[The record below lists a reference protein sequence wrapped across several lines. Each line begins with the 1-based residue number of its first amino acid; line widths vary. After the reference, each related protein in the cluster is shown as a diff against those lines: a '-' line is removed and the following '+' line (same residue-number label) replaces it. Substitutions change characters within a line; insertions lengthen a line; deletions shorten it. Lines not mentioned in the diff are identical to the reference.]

1 MAGTDSTLGPVR
13 AAGFG
18 IPRAR
23 QQARAFA
30 EAAAPAYQAGR
41 EAAATRAALSAL
53 SSVTATGWT
62 VFTATI
68 AAWTASGRL
77 HWPELRLIA
86 VMGVVVFV
94 LCCAMALGR
103 SSLRVEL
110 QMSSQRITVGGSCRV
125 TVAVHE
131 PLDRRRFN
139 LVPARLSVPDGSAD
153 GRTFDLPVLGRGMAH
168 QFEPFDIPSDRRGV
182 IDVGPATAVRG
193 DPFGLVR
200 RRLVLAGK
208 RELLVHPYRVPLPQ
222 LGSGVLH
229 DLEGRVTEHVSA
241 SDLEFHT
248 LREYVPSDDARHIH
262 WRSSAKLAST
272 RPDKPFLVRRFLET
286 RLTHLLVLVDG
297 ELASYTDPEQFETA
311 VSAGASIAV
320 RALQDKLQ
328 VTLLVAD
335 RLAHEPSIPQALDA
349 CARAEADTGG
359 GLFAL
364 IARGL
369 RVAPRTTSVIIVT
382 GSARDYPQLR
392 AVCRRV
398 PRSLRSIA
406 IRIDPDNPTGV
417 TASGSL
423 SALSLRR
430 IEDLPVL
437 IREAVSP

>member
-1 MAGTDSTLGPVR
+1 MASTEALQR
-13 AAGFG
+13 LRTFT
-18 IPRAR
+18 
-23 QQARAFA
+23 
-30 EAAAPAYQAGR
+30 EAAAPTLRAVR
-41 EAAATRAALSAL
+41 EAAVTRAVVSAL
-53 SSVTATGWT
+53 GAVTAAGWS
-62 VFTATI
+62 VLAGSLTAWI
-68 AAWTASGRL
+68 ASGRL
-77 HWPELRLIA
+77 HWSELRLIA
-86 VMGVVVFV
+86 VMGLVVFV

-103 SSLRVEL
+103 SSLRVAL
-110 QMSSQRITVGGSCRV
+110 QMSSQRITVGGNCRV
-125 TVAVHE
+125 TVEVHE
-131 PLDRRRFN
+131 PLERRRFN
-139 LVPARLSVPDGSAD
+139 LVPARLSVPDGGID
-153 GRTFDLPVLGRGMAH
+153 GRTFDLPVLGRGIAH
-168 QFEPFDIPSDRRGV
+168 RFEPFDVPGARRGV
-182 IDVGPATAVRG
+182 IDLGPATAVRG

-200 RRLVLAGK
+200 RRLVMADK
-208 RELLVHPYRVPLPQ
+208 RELLVHPYRIPLSP

-297 ELASYTDPEQFETA
+297 ELAAYADPEQFETA
-311 VSAGASIAV
+311 VSTGASIAV

-349 CARAEADTGG
+349 CARADPDAGA
-359 GLFAL
+359 GLFSM

-369 RVAPRTTSVIIVT
+369 RVAPRTTSVMIVT
-382 GSARDYPQLR
+382 GSVRDYPELR
-392 AVCRRV
+392 GVCRRI
-398 PRSLRSIA
+398 PRGLRSIA

-423 SALSLRR
+423 TALSLRR

-437 IREAVSP
+437 IREAVSA

>member
-1 MAGTDSTLGPVR
+1 MAGT
-13 AAGFG
+13 
-18 IPRAR
+18 
-23 QQARAFA
+23 
-30 EAAAPAYQAGR
+30 EALRRLRTFTETAAPAIQAVR
-41 EAAATRAALSAL
+41 AAAATRAVVSAL
-53 SSVTATGWT
+53 DAVTVTGWS
-62 VFTATI
+62 VLAGSI
-68 AAWTASGRL
+68 AAWIASGRL
-77 HWPELRLIA
+77 HWSELRLIA
-86 VMGVVVFV
+86 VMGLVVFV

-103 SSLRVEL
+103 GSLRVAL
-110 QMSSQRITVGGSCRV
+110 TMSSQRITVGGNCRV
-125 TVAVHE
+125 TVEVDE

-139 LVPARLSVPDGSAD
+139 LVPARLSVPDGSAR
-153 GRTFDLPVLGRGMAH
+153 GRIFDLPVLGRGMAH
-168 QFEPFDIPSDRRGV
+168 RFKPFDVPGARRGV
-182 IDVGPATAVRG
+182 IDLGPATAVRG

-200 RRLVLAGK
+200 RRLVLADK
-208 RELLVHPYRVPLPQ
+208 RELLVHPYRIPLPP

-229 DLEGRVTEHVSA
+229 DLEGRITEHVSA

-297 ELASYTDPEQFETA
+297 EPASYTDPEQFETA
-311 VSAGASIAV
+311 VSTGASIAA
-320 RALQDKLQ
+320 RALHDKLQ

-349 CARAEADTGG
+349 CARANPDPDA

-369 RVAPRTTSVIIVT
+369 RLAPRTTSVIIVT
-382 GSARDYPQLR
+382 GPVRDYPELR
-392 AVCRRV
+392 RVCRRI
-398 PRSLRSIA
+398 PRGLRSTA

-423 SALSLRR
+423 SALALRG

-437 IREAVSP
+437 IRETVSA